1 MFRGREKELSA
12 LRGQFSSPD
21 RTAVLVYGKRRIGKS
36 TLIQE
41 AAKGFDGTVI
51 SHLCSKTT
59 YKGNLDLLCR
69 SVCVSLGLPTASFA
83 TIFDL
88 FDFLK
93 AQGKRV
99 LLVIDEYQY
108 FKQSAKDTSID
119 SYMQIIIDSLPENIK
134 LVLCG
139 SCISIMKELLTESN
153 PLFGRFTLTM
163 RLEEFDYYDA
173 ALFYPELPEQ
183 DKIAFYAVFGGSPYV
198 LSNIDAGKSLEENI
212 TALLI
217 NQNSLLRTYIE
228 NVMLSE
234 IQQTFDV
241 RVFEVIGNGKRRY
254 SEIVAALGNG
264 DNGLLDK
271 QLKNLIAM
279 DSLSKL
285 APINK
290 PDDKKRQFYEI
301 KDNLMRFYFSFV
313 FGNDSLI
320 SKFGEAYFFR
330 TYIQK
335 RLNTFISYRFEGVA
349 QQYFMRLVRCG
360 KLDGVLDV
368 GSYWYD
374 DKSNKT
380 NGQFDCVL
388 KMTDG
393 YDFFEVKYY
402 ASPMQ
407 EEECRREEEQVRKL
421 TELDCRKM
429 GFLCSSGFAFTGGY
443 TLLSAR
449 DLYADGLA

>member
-1 MFRGREKELSA
+1 MMKKMMIAAVMGLVSLTANAQKPDPNFYIFLCF
-12 LRGQFSSPD
+12 GQSNME
-21 RTAVLVYGKRRIGKS
+21 G
-36 TLIQE
+36 
-41 AAKGFDGTVI
+41 AAKAEAQ
-51 SHLCSKTT
+51 
-59 YKGNLDLLCR
+59 DLKSPGPRFLWMPAVDYPATDTQPARKMGEWCEAIPPLCR
-69 SVCVSLGLPTASFA
+69 PNTGLTPADWFGRT
-83 TIFDL
+83 
-88 FDFLK
+88 
-93 AQGKRV
+93 
-99 LLVIDEYQY
+99 LV
-108 FKQSAKDTSID
+108 T
-119 SYMQIIIDSLPENIK
+119 SLPENIK

-139 SCISIMKELLTESN
+139 SYISIMKELLTESN
-153 PLFGRFTLTM
+153 PLFGRFTLTL
-163 RLEEFDYYDA
+163 RLEEFDYYEA
-173 ALFYPELPEQ
+173 ALFYPELAER

-198 LSNIDAGKSLEENI
+198 LSAIDAGKSLSENI

-279 DSLSKL
+279 DSLAKL
-285 APINK
+285 APVNR

-301 KDNLMRFYFSFV
+301 KDNLMRFYFSYV

-320 SKFGEAYFFR
+320 SKFGEEYFFR
-330 TYIQK
+330 TYIK
-335 RLNTFISYRFEGVA
+335 KSLATFISYRFEGMA
-349 QQYFMRLVRCG
+349 QQYFMRLVRG
-360 KLDGVLDV
+360 GRLEGVLDV

-374 DKSNKT
+374 DKANRT

-388 KMTDG
+388 KMADG
-393 YDFFEVKYY
+393 YDFYEVKYY

-407 EEECRREEEQVRKL
+407 EAECRREEEQVRKL
-421 TELDCRKM
+421 VELDCRNV
-429 GFLCSSGFAFTGGY
+429 GFLCSSGFAFAGGAY
-443 TLLSAR
+443 TLLTAR
-449 DLYADGLA
+449 DLYAPGL